1 MADVINSGMRKSI
14 KVMCVVAQTAQF
26 ISLMP
31 KPKDF
36 VTRIVGDVVYL
47 SAQIQKLSD
56 DMNKLLD
63 SYADIPANYLMTQM
77 NSITGS
83 LSNIT
88 NRVNT
93 YTQNAINETMG
104 LGENAIEDRD
114 RKSVV

>member
-14 KVMCVVAQTAQF
+14 KIMCVTAQTMQF

-36 VTRIVGDVVYL
+36 VTRVVGDVVYL
-47 SAQIQKLSD
+47 STLVQKLSD
-56 DMNKLLD
+56 DMDKLLD

-88 NRVNT
+88 NRLNT
-93 YTQNAINETMG
+93 VSQDTINEAMG
-104 LGENAIEDRD
+104 LGENHT
-114 RKSVV
+114 